1 MCVKQKTAALALCTA
16 ISLALGSPAF
26 AKPAH
31 HHRHHHSRTAAAQ
44 HVATGVVIHDD
55 RFPFLDQPQ
64 AKADRRAS
72 SRSRHQAGRAA
83 TPHAGDAYASAE
95 SFSYNPLITEARRY
109 LGTNPTGWKSVWC
122 GAFMDMVLRHTGHRG
137 GGVAAKAYAH
147 YGRRV
152 PGPQVGA
159 IAVMSRRGGGG
170 HVGIVTGI
178 DPHGN
183 PIIISGNYNHKVVE
197 AAFPRGVIFAY
208 VVPN

>member
-1 MCVKQKTAALALCTA
+1 MCVKQKPAALVLCTV
-16 ISLALGSPAF
+16 ITLALSSAAF
-26 AKPAH
+26 AKSAH
-31 HHRHHHSRTAAAQ
+31 HHRHHTKAAAARSQ
-44 HVATGVVIHDD
+44 VATASVIHDD
-55 RFPFLDQPQ
+55 RFPFLDQPH
-64 AKADRRAS
+64 AAVHARMSK
-72 SRSRHQAGRAA
+72 RSRHQAAGQTITSEAA
-83 TPHAGDAYASAE
+83 DTYASA
-95 SFSYNPLITEARRY
+95 SFDPLIVEARRY
-109 LGTNPTGWKSVWC
+109 LGTNPTGWRSVWC

-152 PGPQVGA
+152 SGPQVGA
-159 IAVMSRRGGGG
+159 IAVMARRGGGG

-197 AAFPRGVIFAY
+197 AAFPRGSIFAY